1 MKCRN
6 TSLLDAYSGYFLTNY
21 QIKVLEEPNKPLVIE
36 FIQLPIPEYGTTITN
51 TITSLAKQELN
62 NIEKELNS
70 ISIKE
75 FIYLLLDKISLNPKD
90 FVFNILKTLCIDL
103 IKSQVKINNII
114 WVEHYPAN
122 TYFFKYDKYAIITFD
137 KTFNEPEWEHISID
151 ELSART
157 GYDKELFQVNKSLSR
172 KNLII

>member
-1 MKCRN
+1 MICPQFYGLHIGIIGHCPIVICGAFK
-6 TSLLDAYSGYFLTNY
+6 
-21 QIKVLEEPNKPLVIE
+21 KPIS
-36 FIQLPIPEYGTTITN
+36 LPI
-51 TITSLAKQELN
+51 
-62 NIEKELNS
+62 IEIGS
-70 ISIKE
+70 
-75 FIYLLLDKISLNPKD
+75 SLNPKD

>member
-1 MKCRN
+1 MKTKNITFR
-6 TSLLDAYSGYFLTNY
+6 DAYSGRFLTNC
-21 QIKVLEEPNKPLVIE
+21 QIKVLKEPNKPIVVE
-36 FIQLPIPEYGTTITN
+36 FIQLPVPNYGTTITN
-51 TITSLAKQELN
+51 TISSLAKQELN
-62 NIEKELNS
+62 KIKNELNS
-70 ISIKE
+70 ISVKE

-122 TYFFKYDKYAIITFD
+122 TYFFEYDKYAIITFD

>member
-36 FIQLPIPEYGTTITN
+36 FIQLPVPEYGTTITN
-51 TITSLAKQELN
+51 TISSLAKQELN

-75 FIYLLLDKISLNPKD
+75 FIYLILDKISLNPTD
-90 FVFNILKTLCIDL
+90 FIFNVLKTLCINF

-157 GYDKELFQVNKSLSR
+157 GDKELFQVNKSLSR